1 MAGACAV
8 VGLAAC
14 AAPGPTTTALP
25 TRTAVPKVV
34 GPSIDANAA
43 NAANSAKDAALKAYH
58 GYLDEYVALAAT
70 ATWDTKDL
78 EKYTADPLTQQAL
91 VKLRAL
97 SDAGHVMTG
106 KPTSHPVVTGVN
118 TTTSPATV
126 LISDCVGMADWTEV
140 VKKSGKPVAAASIA
154 YQSVSAVVVDYGK
167 YGWLV
172 QQSNEAKAT
181 AC

>member
-1 MAGACAV
+1 MAGACAL

-14 AAPGPTTTALP
+14 TAPGPTTTALP
-25 TRTAVPKVV
+25 TRTKVAPAVA
-34 GPSIDANAA
+34 PSVDPNAA
-43 NAANSAKDAALKAYH
+43 SAAVAAKDAALKAYH
-58 GYLDEYVALAAT
+58 GYLDEYVTLAAS
-70 ATWDTKDL
+70 ATWDTKAL
-78 EKYTADPLTQQAL
+78 NKYTADPLTQQAL

-97 SDAGHVMTG
+97 ADAGHVMKG
-106 KPTSHPVVTGVN
+106 EPTSHPVVTGVN
-118 TTTSPATV
+118 TSTSPATV
-126 LISDCVGMADWTEV
+126 LISDCVGVANWTEV
-140 VKKSGKPVAAASIA
+140 VEKSGKPVDGAPIA